1 MSFIADKIVMD
12 GLTYDDVLLIPAYS
26 EVLPKTVELTTKFS
40 RNIELK
46 VPFVT
51 AAMDTVTEAKMAIAI
66 AREGGIGVIH
76 KNMSIEEQA
85 RQVAIVKRAE
95 NGMIYD
101 PVTIKRGSTVR
112 DALALMSEYRIGG
125 IPVVDDERYLVG
137 IVTNR
142 DLRFEK
148 DMDKRIDEVM
158 TKENIVTTNQSTD
171 MEAASRILQEH
182 KIEKLPVVDKE
193 GKLVGLITY
202 KDITKAKDKPM
213 ACKDAKGRL
222 RVAAGVGVTADTLDR
237 MQALVDAGADA
248 IVIDTAH
255 GHSMYVIE
263 KLKEAKKRFP
273 NIDIVVG
280 NIATGEAAK
289 ALVEAGADAVE
300 IHMAHGYLV
309 NSFMSP
315 RTNKRVDEFGG
326 SFENRMRFSTLI
338 IDEVKKATQGKIAVL
353 ARINSTEDMFG
364 GLDNHDMCAI
374 ATYLESCGLDA
385 LHVSR
390 AVHLKDEYMWA
401 PTGIHGGFSAEY
413 VANIKKC
420 VSIPVITVGRY
431 TEPQFAEVMVRTG
444 NADLVAF
451 GRQSL
456 ADPAMPKKA
465 FEDRLEDM
473 TPCIACLQGCVANMY
488 AGKPI
493 CCLTNPVL
501 GRESEGMKEA
511 ETKKKIY
518 VIGGGPAGMCAA
530 FTAARR
536 GHDVTLFEA
545 SDVLGGNMRLAAY
558 PPGKGDITNMIRSY
572 ITKCEKAGVK
582 IVLNTEVTADLIKK
596 DAPDAVIVATG
607 SETLVLPFIKGIT
620 APEIVHGGDC
630 LSGKRPVGHK
640 VLVVGGGMVGAET
653 AEFLAEK
660 GHDVSI
666 IEMRDAIGPDVIH
679 EHRVFL
685 MEGLKEYDVHQYV
698 NAAVSEIY
706 PDGVSY
712 KNAADKS
719 DDTVYE
725 LRGFDTVVLSMGYV
739 SKYTHREGQ
748 EVVYDF
754 VDELKAI
761 CPEVHVVG
769 DAIRARRAL
778 DATKEAYDVA
788 LNI

>member
-1 MSFIADKIVMD
+1 MK
-12 GLTYDDVLLIPAYS
+12 
-26 EVLPKTVELTTKFS
+26 
-40 RNIELK
+40 
-46 VPFVT
+46 
-51 AAMDTVTEAKMAIAI
+51 
-66 AREGGIGVIH
+66 
-76 KNMSIEEQA
+76 
-85 RQVAIVKRAE
+85 
-95 NGMIYD
+95 
-101 PVTIKRGSTVR
+101 
-112 DALALMSEYRIGG
+112 
-125 IPVVDDERYLVG
+125 
-137 IVTNR
+137 
-142 DLRFEK
+142 FEK
-148 DMDKRIDEVM
+148 MFSPIQIGPIEVKNRFVVPPM
-158 TKENIVTTNQSTD
+158 GNNFANTDGTMSDQSV
-171 MEAASRILQEH
+171 AYYGARA
-182 KIEKLPVVDKE
+182 K
-193 GKLVGLITY
+193 GGFGLITLEATVVH
-202 KDITKAKDKPM
+202 KG
-213 ACKDAKGRL
+213 AKGGPRKPCL
-222 RVAAGVGVTADTLDR
+222 YDDSAIPSFKKVIDACHAEGAKVSIQLQNAGPEGNAKN
-237 MQALVDAGADA
+237 AGAPIQA
-248 IVIDTAH
+248 ATAVTSAD
-255 GHSMYVIE
+255 GRDIP
-263 KLKEAKKRFP
+263 EAVTTEQVYELAR
-273 NIDIVVG
+273 G
-280 NIATGEAAK
+280 YGEAARR
-289 ALVEAGADAVE
+289 AMEAGADAVE

-558 PPGKGDITNMIRSY
+558 PPGKGDITNMVRAY
-572 ITKCEKAGVK
+572 IHRCEKDGVK
-582 IVLNTEVTADLIKK
+582 IVMNKEVTIDFIKGEN
-596 DAPDAVIVATG
+596 PDAVIVATG
-607 SETLVLPFIKGIT
+607 SKTLVLPIEGIDNE
-620 APEIVHGGDC
+620 AIIYGSDI
-630 LSGKRPVGHK
+630 LDGKRMPGKK
-640 VLVVGGGMVGAET
+640 VLIVGGGMVGCEIASFLGEQEHDVTVIEFRDQVGADVIKEHKLYLMKDFEEYKIGQITGAKVCRFYEDGVEYET
-653 AEFLAEK
+653 ADGEK
-660 GHDVSI
+660 
-666 IEMRDAIGPDVIH
+666 H
-679 EHRVFL
+679 E
-685 MEGLKEYDVHQYV
+685 
-698 NAAVSEIY
+698 
-706 PDGVSY
+706 
-712 KNAADKS
+712 
-719 DDTVYE
+719 T
-725 LRGFDTVVLSMGYV
+725 RGYDTVVLSMGYRN
-739 SKYTHREGQ
+739 YNPFADRLE
-748 EVVYDF
+748 
-754 VDELKAI
+754 ELGK
-761 CPEVHVVG
+761 ETYVVG

-778 DATKEAYDVA
+778 DATAEAYEA
-788 LNI
+788 AMKL